1 MSMTSLILRCIWKKE
16 TNLIYPTFKAFP
28 FDPNP
33 NWSRFYSSG
42 AEIQEYITRTAKKW
56 NLDRDVQ
63 LNTKVTSAQ
72 WQEEAGEWKITVERD
87 GKSRDMYADILVSGQ
102 GVLL

>member
-1 MSMTSLILRCIWKKE
+1 MERGSGLTHLV
-16 TNLIYPTFKAFP
+16 FKAFP

-33 NWSRFYSSG
+33 NWNRFYASG
-42 AEIQEYITRTAKKW
+42 AEIQEYILRTTKKW

-63 LNTKVTSAQ
+63 LNTRVTGAY
-72 WQEEAGEWKITVERD
+72 WQEEAGEWKIIVEKD
-87 GKSRDMYADILVSGQ
+87 GQRREVYADILVSGQ